1 MNQTPIHATREEWL
15 TAAVNELRPLFA
27 AYAPAPAAARIRVSC
42 GFPSN
47 WKRSKALGECWIDDA
62 SADKTHEIL
71 IAPTVATPRDVV
83 AILIHEM
90 THTLPGAFNH
100 GRAFAAAADA
110 MRLVP
115 DAARGYKATAP
126 GPHFDAL
133 YRDIID
139 SLGAYP
145 HAELSTSERKVQA
158 TRLLKA
164 MCPSCGYTVRLTA
177 KWAKVGMCTCPCG
190 DTLNLEAGE

>member
-1 MNQTPIHATREEWL
+1 MSQTPIHATREEWL
-15 TAAVNELRPLFA
+15 IAAVEELRPLFA

-42 GFPSN
+42 GFPSS

-71 IAPTVATPRDVV
+71 IAPTVANPRDVV
-83 AILIHEM
+83 AILIHELC
-90 THTLPGAFNH
+90 HTLPGAFNH
-100 GRAFAAAADA
+100 GRAFATAADA

-115 DAARGYKATAP
+115 SANRGYKSTSPAP
-126 GPHFDAL
+126 AFDDM
-133 YRDIID
+133 YRAIID
-139 SLGAYP
+139 GLGSYP
-145 HAELSTSERKVQA
+145 HAELSTSQRKVQP

-177 KWAKVGMCTCPCG
+177 KWANVGMCTCPCG
-190 DTLNLEAGE
+190 DTLNLA